1 MNTVNDF
8 VDILRIIREQA
19 EWGDALRG
27 ALLSKEELGLP
38 QRLAEF
44 AETTNR
50 RLGTLERDVAELKAG
65 QSRLEAGQARLEGA
79 VGNLRGNACE
89 QRVVNNIAT
98 VVRRPLSIRRVSVVK
113 GQGVTDNMAFHDLT
127 EAADDQGVISG
138 QERIEA
144 DTTDLVIQ
152 GERYPNQATMYVALE
167 ISVTAADSD
176 IKRAAARSEFLQR
189 ATGKESISA
198 VGSAHV
204 DAVRQQL
211 AEERKVTF
219 ISFGE

>member
-1 MNTVNDF
+1 M
-8 VDILRIIREQA
+8 
-19 EWGDALRG
+19 
-27 ALLSKEELGLP
+27 
-38 QRLAEF
+38 
-44 AETTNR
+44 
-50 RLGTLERDVAELKAG
+50 ERDVAELKAG

-79 VGNLRGNACE
+79 VGKLRGNACE

-113 GQGVTDNMAFHDLT
+113 GQGVTDNMAFHDLMD
-127 EAADDQGVISG
+127 AAEDQGVISG

-167 ISVTAADSD
+167 ISVTAAGSD
-176 IKRAAARSEFLQR
+176 IKRTAARSELLQR
-189 ATGKESISA
+189 AAGKESIPA
-198 VGSAHV
+198 DGSAHV

>member
-50 RLGTLERDVAELKAG
+50 GLGTLERDVAELKAG

-89 QRVVNNIAT
+89 ERVVNNIAT

-113 GQGVTDNMAFHDLT
+113 GQGVTDNMAFHELMD
-127 EAADDQGVISG
+127 AAEDQGIISG

-152 GERYPNQATMYVALE
+152 GERYPNQATVVALE

-176 IKRAAARSEFLQR
+176 INRAAARSELLQS
-189 ATGKESISA
+189 ATGKESIPA

>member
-1 MNTVNDF
+1 M
-8 VDILRIIREQA
+8 
-19 EWGDALRG
+19 
-27 ALLSKEELGLP
+27 
-38 QRLAEF
+38 
-44 AETTNR
+44 
-50 RLGTLERDVAELKAG
+50 
-65 QSRLEAGQARLEGA
+65 
-79 VGNLRGNACE
+79 
-89 QRVVNNIAT
+89 NNIAT

-113 GQGVTDNMAFHDLT
+113 GQGVTDNMAFHELMD
-127 EAADDQGVISG
+127 AAEDQGIISG

-152 GERYPNQATMYVALE
+152 GERYPNQATVVALE

-176 IKRAAARSEFLQR
+176 INRAAARSELLQS
-189 ATGKESISA
+189 ATGKESIPA

>member
-50 RLGTLERDVAELKAG
+50 RPGTLERDVAELKAG

-89 QRVVNNIAT
+89 ERVVNNIAT

-113 GQGVTDNMAFHDLT
+113 GQGVTDNMAFHELMD
-127 EAADDQGVISG
+127 AAEDQGIISG

-152 GERYPNQATMYVALE
+152 GERYPNQATVVALE

-176 IKRAAARSEFLQR
+176 INRAAARSELLQS
-189 ATGKESISA
+189 ATGKESIPA

>member
-89 QRVVNNIAT
+89 ERVVNNIAT

-113 GQGVTDNMAFHDLT
+113 GQGVTDNMAFHELMD
-127 EAADDQGVISG
+127 AAEDQGIISG

-152 GERYPNQATMYVALE
+152 GERYPNQATVVALE

-176 IKRAAARSEFLQR
+176 INRAAARSELLQS
-189 ATGKESISA
+189 ATGKESIPA